1 MLFYI
6 CVAFVVMVDQVSKG
20 IVRLHMHVGETL
32 PFWHNHVHFM
42 YYENSGAAFSSFQ
55 GFGRYF
61 VIVALALVVGVLYYR
76 RKGKLRGVFIELGT
90 GFLVGGAIGN
100 AIDRTLFNKVTD
112 FLMFGQ
118 SGGILNLADIA
129 INIGMFFIMIHTL
142 AGLRK
147 TRNPFTKCAKV

>member
-1 MLFYI
+1 
-6 CVAFVVMVDQVSKG
+6 
-20 IVRLHMHVGETL
+20 
-32 PFWHNHVHFM
+32 
-42 YYENSGAAFSSFQ
+42 
-55 GFGRYF
+55 

-76 RKGKLRGVFIELGT
+76 RKGELRGVFIELGT

-112 FLMFGQ
+112 FLVFGQ
-118 SGGILNLADIA
+118 NGGILNLADIA